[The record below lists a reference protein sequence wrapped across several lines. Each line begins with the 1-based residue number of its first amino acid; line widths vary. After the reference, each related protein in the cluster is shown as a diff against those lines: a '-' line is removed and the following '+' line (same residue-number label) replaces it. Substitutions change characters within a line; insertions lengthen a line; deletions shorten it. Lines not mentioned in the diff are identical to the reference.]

1 MLKRPSRRCFIEK
14 SLLVSG
20 GLAVGRAFEHPPLLA
35 HLRGETSRPQ
45 TKAPAGGPP
54 QSGKIGKLKISRLI
68 CGGNLFSGFAHSGDL
83 LYVSSLL
90 KHYFVP
96 DKILDTLQ
104 LCEQGGVNAAILRA
118 DDHIVDILKR
128 YRKERGGRIQ
138 WIAQTYPRVDNLK
151 DNIQLAIDNGAV
163 GAYMMGGI
171 GDTFLK
177 EGRTDLIGEVVSFM
191 KRNGLVAGV
200 GSHSLDVPKAVE
212 KQGFE
217 PDFYLKTLNAVG
229 YESQD
234 PAEIAAFM
242 KTVEKPWIAFK
253 VLGAGRMKPREGFD
267 LAFKMGAD
275 FVNVGMYDFQ
285 VEEDISLVREIVATH
300 EQRERPWSE

>member
-1 MLKRPSRRCFIEK
+1 
-14 SLLVSG
+14 
-20 GLAVGRAFEHPPLLA
+20 
-35 HLRGETSRPQ
+35 
-45 TKAPAGGPP
+45 
-54 QSGKIGKLKISRLI
+54 
-68 CGGNLFSGFAHSGDL
+68 L

-138 WIAQTYPRVDNLK
+138 WIAQAYPKVDNLK

-200 GSHSLDVPKAVE
+200 GSHSLDVPEAVE

-217 PDFYLKTLNAVG
+217 PDFYVKTLNAVG

-242 KTVEKPWIAFK
+242 KTVKKPWIAFK